1 MKFLNIIFILSLLNS
16 ITILRAQSDVIAK
29 IGTNEIT
36 EEEFRIRYELSP
48 RILSNDL
55 DSVDSLKLKF
65 LYSLI
70 AEKLLA
76 FNAIDKGLANSEEF
90 KFYYTPIE
98 KIFVRDE
105 VFKVEIK
112 DKVKINNQDIS
123 EGINKYLKIL
133 RVKTLASYDSS
144 RISNLYNEVLIT
156 GSIDSLSITKSDSS
170 IQISELEIKFG
181 DLDNEIIEDQLY
193 NLKINEVTRPIK
205 NKGSWFIFE
214 LTGSK
219 PNVLEISQEEFQDEV
234 EKIISNRRIRN
245 LYDEFY
251 RKLFKGFTFKANE
264 NIFMEISNVFYE
276 VIISHLKSLPQRDN
290 FQKYYLTE
298 QDLLNVKEKLGSEF
312 LERELFNTPDNSVT
326 VYAFLSDL
334 TIVDVIFNE
343 ITRAS
348 VNKVL
353 SNELK
358 RFIQQ
363 EYIYQYGVK
372 TGVQFSNEVKFQLEL
387 WKDNLLSQM
396 TRNSY
401 NSQINVT
408 DGEIEQYY
416 NDTFSDTSEVAQI
429 NLQMLTTSD
438 LSQVKSLLNLI
449 EDGNSF
455 EQIASDFISTKNV
468 TLENISEFG
477 KLKEFGEAMDI
488 IAELDSGEIYG
499 PVKTP
504 DGYSLVKVVE
514 KSTIPDSIKKE
525 IENRKEDIY
534 QRLFYQKLNELLEDR
549 TIELANKY
557 GVSINQNFINTELYS
572 DINIFAHRY
581 MGFGGRIAAVPY
593 TTPFFKWY
601 YRWKQNSTINPQ

>member
-1 MKFLNIIFILSLLNS
+1 MKFLNIIFILSLLTS

-36 EEEFRIRYELSP
+36 EEELRIRYELSP

-76 FNAIDKGLANSEEF
+76 FNAIDKGLANSKEF

-112 DKVKINNQDIS
+112 DKVKISNQDIS

-219 PNVLEISQEEFQDEV
+219 PNVLEISPEKFQDEV

-358 RFIQQ
+358 RFVQQ

>member
-1 MKFLNIIFILSLLNS
+1 MKFLNIIFILSLLTS

-112 DKVKINNQDIS
+112 DKVKISNQDIS

-219 PNVLEISQEEFQDEV
+219 PNVLEISPEKFQDEV

-358 RFIQQ
+358 RFVQQ

>member
-1 MKFLNIIFILSLLNS
+1 MKFLNIIFILSLLTS

-76 FNAIDKGLANSEEF
+76 FNAIDKGLANSKEF

-112 DKVKINNQDIS
+112 DKVKISNQDIS

-219 PNVLEISQEEFQDEV
+219 PNVLEISPEKFQDEV

-358 RFIQQ
+358 RFVQQ